1 MTIRPDGLV
10 AIPPSANLRRCVMSL
25 WTHGHAFSLY
35 KTSLLT
41 PLLRHDTTRQ
51 GTARRNATINDISI
65 RCRVLWDQKH
75 EGAVRICQCTRSVAP
90 TVLMFPSDPW
100 NRNPA
105 VQSQSLPIC
114 QHLHSFAVVA
124 SSPTYDI
131 SNIDGNLCDCSVADF
146 IDTLCHIRAYHHQ
159 TFKPATLAVT
169 YFYNLTEANMSS

>member
-1 MTIRPDGLV
+1 MNVFGAYSHWKVRYKSEKAFSMCSKWHYTTRGWAYGDMTTRPDGLV
-10 AIPPSANLRRCVMSL
+10 AIPPSANIRRCVMPL

-51 GTARRNATINDISI
+51 GTARRDATIKVISI
-65 RCRVLWDQKH
+65 RCRALWDQKH

-90 TVLMFPSDPW
+90 TVLMFPSDQW

-105 VQSQSLPIC
+105 VESQSLPIC
-114 QHLHSFAVVA
+114 QNLHSFVVVA

-131 SNIDGNLCDCSVADF
+131 SNIDGNKGPVS
-146 IDTLCHIRAYHHQ
+146 I
-159 TFKPATLAVT
+159 
-169 YFYNLTEANMSS
+169 